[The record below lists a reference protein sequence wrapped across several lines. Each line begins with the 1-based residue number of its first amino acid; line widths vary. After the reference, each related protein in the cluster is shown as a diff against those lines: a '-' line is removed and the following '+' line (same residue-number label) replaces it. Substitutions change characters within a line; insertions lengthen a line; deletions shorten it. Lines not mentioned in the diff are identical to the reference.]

1 MVSAGARCACASSTM
16 WTILAMVVSEAAAV
30 ARTRSVPPSMME
42 PAKTWS
48 PGPFATG
55 SDSPVTGAW
64 SAAAEP
70 STTTPSTAARSPGRT
85 RTTSPTTR
93 PATSMVVSLR
103 PASSPPSRSTVAVA
117 GASFIKPLI
126 ARRVRS
132 SVAACSTVPRLN
144 RKATSAASDHCPMA
158 AAPIMASV
166 MRTFMSTWRARRLK
180 RAARATNTPPLTTAA
195 PKSHGAAAGAAAP
208 AMKPA
213 AVSVPETRVAR
224 ARGSE
229 SQKPRDARAAV
240 ADPRAPVVSAWERR
254 STVS

>member
-1 MVSAGARCACASSTM
+1 M
-16 WTILAMVVSEAAAV
+16 AV
-30 ARTRSVPPSMME
+30 
-42 PAKTWS
+42 
-48 PGPFATG
+48 G
-55 SDSPVTGAW
+55 
-64 SAAAEP
+64 
-70 STTTPSTAARSPGRT
+70 
-85 RTTSPTTR
+85 
-93 PATSMVVSLR
+93 
-103 PASSPPSRSTVAVA
+103 

-144 RKATSAASDHCPMA
+144 RKATSAASDHWPMA

-213 AVSVPETRVAR
+213 AVNVPETRVAT

-229 SQKPRDARAAV
+229 SQKPRDARAAA